1 MAKDK
6 RGGLLLLAVSLLL
19 VLGISLHF
27 CLWKSGMF
35 IDEIYTYGLSNSH
48 YQPFIGHGEGEWIQ
62 EQTLTRA
69 DFFDYLAVT
78 GEDRF
83 DFGSVYSN
91 QELDVHPPLHYW
103 IINICSSLAENQFSK
118 WIGLIPDLLIY
129 LGTLALLFCLCR
141 ELHFGDAVSA
151 LCVLFYGLSRVGL
164 STVLMIRMYVLM
176 GFFTVLL
183 ALLVLREMRKPS
195 LRKEIGIGLCIFLGL
210 LTQYYFVFYAFFLC
224 AFYVLWRLGRKEW
237 KDALRF
243 SLCAFA
249 GVGLMLLCF
258 PAAITQLTADKLVS
272 GGNAMENLENV
283 TAWPGRLR
291 YYFGQIRQGL
301 WAAVLSAL
309 AALVC
314 AGLVSLRHR
323 RALPIRKDELGPL
336 LLLLLP
342 VLPTVFIAAVIAPV
356 VEGRYIYNIMPICA
370 LAAGYAV
377 HLALQS
383 IGKDGKN
390 SRLAAYVLL
399 GFCACLTIALSLR
412 TVPEYIYDEHR
423 GYNELVAEHA
433 EDPCVYLTGYYA
445 PVTQDMLQLMQ
456 FETVYVTEDPASAGL
471 QRYLRNA
478 DSPECV
484 VYIDVSG
491 FWGSGFDPDEMLPAL
506 MRETGYTEA
515 EHLYQYALSDTY
527 LLRR

>member
-1 MAKDK
+1 MPKAKQS
-6 RGGLLLLAVSLLL
+6 GLFLLAVTLL
-19 VLGISLHF
+19 VVLGVSLHF

-62 EQTLTRA
+62 EQTLTRD

-103 IINICSSLAENQFSK
+103 IINFVSSLAENQFSK

-129 LGTLALLFCLCR
+129 LGTLVLLFILCR
-141 ELHFGDAVSA
+141 ELFSDEAAAA

-164 STVLMIRMYVLM
+164 STMLMIRMYVLM
-176 GFFTVLL
+176 SFFTVLL
-183 ALLVLREMRKPS
+183 ALLMLREMRRPS
-195 LRKEIGIGLCIFLGL
+195 LKAEIGIGLCICLGL

-224 AFYVLWRLGRKEW
+224 AFYVLWRLWRKEW
-237 KDALRF
+237 KEALRF

-272 GGNAMENLENV
+272 GGNAMENLENL

-291 YYFGQIRQGL
+291 YYAGQIRQGL
-301 WAAVLSAL
+301 WAAVLCAVL
-309 AALVC
+309 ALVC
-314 AGLVSLRHR
+314 VAFVSLR
-323 RALPIRKDELGPL
+323 RKQPFPRMKTELGEL
-336 LLLLLP
+336 LMLLLP
-342 VLPTVFIAAVIAPV
+342 VIPTVFIAAIIAPV

-370 LAAGYAV
+370 LAPAWTV

-383 IGKDGKN
+383 FGKEKPGKT
-390 SRLAAYVLL
+390 AGFVLL
-399 GFCACLTIALSLR
+399 GIMACLTLALSLS

-423 GYNELVAEHA
+423 SYNELVKEHA
-433 EDPCVYLTGYYA
+433 EDPCIYLTGYYA

-456 FETVYVTEDPASAGL
+456 FQNVYVTEDPASAGL
-471 QRYLRNA
+471 QRYLKDA

-484 VYIDVSG
+484 VYIDVDS
-491 FWGSGFDPDEMLPAL
+491 FWGSGFEPEEILPEL
-506 MRETGYTEA
+506 LKETGYTET
-515 EHLYQYALSDTY
+515 EHLYDYALSNTY